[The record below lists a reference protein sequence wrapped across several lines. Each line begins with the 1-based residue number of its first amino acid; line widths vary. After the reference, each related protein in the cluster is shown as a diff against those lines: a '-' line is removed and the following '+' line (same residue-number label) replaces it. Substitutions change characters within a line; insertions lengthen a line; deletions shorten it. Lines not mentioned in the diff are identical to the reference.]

1 MAGRRADGAL
11 ERVAAAIR
19 VAGVPERLA
28 ILRLI
33 RSRGPTSPSGYA
45 DQSDGATSLR
55 EAAYHFRYLRDAEL
69 VVLHELRTTGGTAQH
84 FYVLSPLADALVG
97 VLPRLERAVRAS
109 PPRAA

>member
-1 MAGRRADGAL
+1 MAGSREDGTL

-33 RSRGPTSPSGYA
+33 GARGPTSPSVYA
-45 DQSDGATSLR
+45 DQSQGTSLR

-84 FYVLSPLADALVG
+84 FYVLSPLAKQLVAA
-97 VLPRLERAVRAS
+97 LPRLERAVRA
-109 PPRAA
+109 